1 MYVFISVLYMNVCVC
16 MRRFAP
22 VASVR
27 PAADRQ
33 ALLQCAQ
40 ASPVPRLRRCSPGRD
55 LHPSCSG
62 LNPNR
67 SVRSAVPA
75 LGSSHEPCQPVAGP
89 ARTRHCTE
97 AGSYRSRT
105 LSGQQDLLGA
115 CAGWTPFG
123 NFWYIQ
129 GIAPGCAWAQHLDS
143 GALA

>member
-16 MRRFAP
+16 MRRFSP

-40 ASPVPRLRRCSPGRD
+40 ASPVPRLRRCSPARD
-55 LHPSCSG
+55 LHPNRSV
-62 LNPNR
+62 LIPNR

-75 LGSSHEPCQPVAGP
+75 LRSSLEPCQPVAGP

-97 AGSYRSRT
+97 ARSYRSRT
-105 LSGQQDLLGA
+105 LSGQEAFLGA
-115 CAGWTPFG
+115 CAGWTPMR
-123 NFWYIQ
+123 NFWYIE
-129 GIAPGCAWAQHLDS
+129 GIAAGCAWARHLD
-143 GALA
+143 

>member
-1 MYVFISVLYMNVCVC
+1 MYVFISMFYVNECVC
-16 MRRFAP
+16 MGRFSP

-27 PAADRQ
+27 PPADRQ
-33 ALLQCAQ
+33 ARLQCALE
-40 ASPVPRLRRCSPGRD
+40 SPETRLRRCSPARV

-67 SVRSAVPA
+67 SVRSAVPD

-115 CAGWTPFG
+115 CVGWTPFG
-123 NFWYIQ
+123 NFWYIE
-129 GIAPGCAWAQHLDS
+129 GIAAGCAWARHLDS
-143 GALA
+143 GARA